1 MSEEIKPGSLPG
13 SLPGNLPEEP
23 MPLPEPLPVPLPM
36 GANAPFKK
44 NPRRVEAGKK
54 GAEAKRIR
62 ALLRKKELEEIKEE
76 NQRLHMRE
84 VPSTKEPVLS
94 VTKEPVPVPL
104 PLPEPARRPG
114 IKLPTLLFSAG
125 IIGSITLILASYF
138 FRRKPIKPRP
148 LEKPK
153 PIKKPEIDPFEF

>member
-1 MSEEIKPGSLPG
+1 MSEEIKPG

-23 MPLPEPLPVPLPM
+23 MPLPEPLPVPLPKREV
-36 GANAPFKK
+36 PSTK

-125 IIGSITLILASYF
+125 ISAGIIGSITLILASYF

>member
-13 SLPGNLPEEP
+13 NLPGNLPEEP
-23 MPLPEPLPVPLPM
+23 MPEPVPLP
-36 GANAPFKK
+36 KK

-84 VPSTKEPVLS
+84 PVPICNKRASFSMSLR
-94 VTKEPVPVPL
+94 EPVPL
-104 PLPEPARRPG
+104 LWGHSAR
-114 IKLPTLLFSAG
+114 LYEL
-125 IIGSITLILASYF
+125 
-138 FRRKPIKPRP
+138 
-148 LEKPK
+148 
-153 PIKKPEIDPFEF
+153 

>member
-1 MSEEIKPGSLPG
+1 MSEEIKPG

-23 MPLPEPLPVPLPM
+23 MPLPEPLPVPLP
-36 GANAPFKK
+36 KK

-76 NQRLHMRE
+76 NQRLHM
-84 VPSTKEPVLS
+84 KEPVLS

-125 IIGSITLILASYF
+125 ISAGINQSL
-138 FRRKPIKPRP
+138 
-148 LEKPK
+148 
-153 PIKKPEIDPFEF
+153 